1 MSKQNDRRRFIKTAV
16 GTALGAVAAR
26 HLPALAGNEQVAK
39 GAEKGY
45 FAFGGSST
53 LTLFEPGAVRLET
66 DLLENSRRQIEL
78 YARIGSQMGRSA

>member
-1 MSKQNDRRRFIKTAV
+1 MKNVILPFLPLLPGMPGKPS
-16 GTALGAVAAR
+16 
-26 HLPALAGNEQVAK
+26 LPAAPFTPGKPVAK